1 MTPEEQ
7 ASLENEAR
15 AVEGE
20 VVTAAEQRD
29 GRPPADEPSS
39 NEPTTAE
46 VLTALLVPTFR
57 FMAPAWEVTDGECA
71 LLGDA
76 YGAVLDKYL
85 PDFNVGVELS
95 AALATLAVFGPRWG
109 KPTKATPKKEQAPPR
124 EATPG

>member
-1 MTPEEQ
+1 MTPEEK
-7 ASLENEAR
+7 AGLENEAR

-20 VVTAAEQRD
+20 VITAAEQRAGATAED
-29 GRPPADEPSS
+29 QPPS

-46 VLTALLVPTFR
+46 VLAALLIPTFK
-57 FMAPAWEVTDGECA
+57 FMAPAWEVSDGECA

-85 PDFNVGVELS
+85 PDLNVGVELS